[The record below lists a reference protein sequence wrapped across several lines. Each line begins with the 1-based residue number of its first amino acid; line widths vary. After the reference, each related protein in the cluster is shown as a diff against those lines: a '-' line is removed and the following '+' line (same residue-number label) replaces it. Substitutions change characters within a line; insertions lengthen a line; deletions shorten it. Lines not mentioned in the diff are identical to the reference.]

1 MLLDFWSLFCCD
13 LVPTRLALGTLLFMV
28 AATAMHG
35 GMQPCPLLSPSP
47 ARARVSTHFAT
58 TTCKN
63 LGQADPKGCIFFPSL
78 FTNHQNCYACNSWG
92 LPALLR
98 KQQVT
103 HWRAQLCP
111 RIFGSLRRSSA
122 QPLLLPLITWC
133 RQSQLRALHR
143 LFLASPAVLPPPPLP
158 GISLQVIWGYGHSSE
173 NMMMKHLCFDYT
185 LSSPAGFN
193 VLCIPVWLLFLCCL
207 SFIELVNA
215 NHFWDVINFPPAD
228 KTSVRQEGARSLL
241 WVLWASNFTCSL
253 QLFLQ

>member
-103 HWRAQLCP
+103 HWRAQPVPSHLWVTEKKLSAAPSAASDPLVPAEPAPCP
-111 RIFGSLRRSSA
+111 PQIVS
-122 QPLLLPLITWC
+122 
-133 RQSQLRALHR
+133 
-143 LFLASPAVLPPPPLP
+143 
-158 GISLQVIWGYGHSSE
+158 
-173 NMMMKHLCFDYT
+173 
-185 LSSPAGFN
+185 
-193 VLCIPVWLLFLCCL
+193 CIPC
-207 SFIELVNA
+207 S
-215 NHFWDVINFPPAD
+215 PPTT
-228 KTSVRQEGARSLL
+228 TSSRDFSAGYLRIRPLE
-241 WVLWASNFTCSL
+241 
-253 QLFLQ
+253 